1 MNRASPCAFEPGCW
15 CEARKRPTGSG
26 GTAFYVVVARRDA
39 GSYGRKGSDHS
50 TVDEYAFGAAVLA
63 LAERALR
70 WNADFLGRRGVAW
83 AAFTTW
89 DICSANKFPGR
100 SVPGFRQ
107 DLGNI
112 AMSRWNPTIAADDG
126 RSEILSHRH
135 RRSGFPEC
143 PVIRQHGRLI
153 LD

>member
-26 GTAFYVVVARRDA
+26 GTAFYIVVARRDA

-83 AAFTTW
+83 AA
-89 DICSANKFPGR
+89 G
-100 SVPGFRQ
+100 
-107 DLGNI
+107 DLE
-112 AMSRWNPTIAADDG
+112 AVYRPH
-126 RSEILSHRH
+126 SEFLGGVAIQL
-135 RRSGFPEC
+135 G
-143 PVIRQHGRLI
+143 
-153 LD
+153 